1 MADIWKNPPGSEES
15 TAPHGPGVYRRLWSL
30 AGHYRFHLFGI
41 LILSLLATP
50 IALLVPLPLK
60 LAFDNVLGSEPLP
73 GAIDAVLPG
82 TGLPSGSGLILFVA
96 GSVLVIAVLTQL
108 QVFASY
114 LLLFYVGEKLVMTF
128 QSELFAHVQR
138 LSMSFHDERGT
149 SDSLYRIQYDA
160 REIKN
165 IIGVIPLMGSL
176 VTVAGMIVVSATIDW
191 QLSLIALAFAP
202 VLFYFLR
209 LYRRHTGERW
219 HAAKELQSSAVSVVQ
234 ETLGALRVVK
244 AFGQEDREKARFVR
258 HSRES
263 LKAMFRLAW
272 AEGNFAWLLRMTVA
286 VGMASV
292 LLIGITHV
300 RSGLL
305 TAGEFLVVM
314 GYLTM
319 LYDPL
324 EAMSQKIATLQ
335 SSIASVERAFHLL
348 DEVPEVR
355 ERPDARPLERAT
367 GSILFDEVGFAYSDN
382 PPIFEEVGFEIA
394 FGRSVG
400 ITGPTGS
407 GKTTLVSLLTRFID
421 PTSGAIYLDGLDLR
435 AYKLAD
441 LRNQFAIVL
450 QEPVLFS
457 ATIADNISYARPDA
471 NLDEIMAAAEAAN
484 VHDAIVTLPDGYET
498 EVGERGMRLS
508 GGERQRISLARA
520 FLKDAPILILDEPTS
535 SVDTKTETLI
545 MDAMKR
551 LKAGRTTLMIA
562 HRTSTLDMC
571 DEWLHVQDRQVEHR
585 FTAPPSSPIRLEE
598 VSGITGHGA
607 PASSS
612 RELRMSGQGRRR

>member
-15 TAPHGPGVYRRLWSL
+15 DAAHGPGVYRRLWGL
-30 AGHYRFHLFGI
+30 AGHYRFHLFAI

-82 TGLPSGSGLILFVA
+82 TGMPSGSGLILFVA

-108 QVFASY
+108 QVFVTY
-114 LLLFYVGEKLVMTF
+114 LLLFYVGEKLVMAF

-138 LSMSFHDERGT
+138 LSLTFHDARGT

-160 REIKN
+160 REVKN
-165 IIGVIPLMGSL
+165 LIGVIPLMGSL
-176 VTVAGMIVVSATIDW
+176 VTVVGMIVVSATIDW
-191 QLSLIALAFAP
+191 QLSLVAMAFAP
-202 VLFYFLR
+202 ALFFFLR
-209 LYRRHTGERW
+209 LYKRRTGERW

-244 AFGQEDREKARFVR
+244 AFGQEDREKARFVH
-258 HSRES
+258 HSGET
-263 LKAMFRLAW
+263 LKAMFRLVW
-272 AEGNFAWLLRMTVA
+272 AEGNFAVVLRMTVA
-286 VGMASV
+286 VGTASV
-292 LLIGITHV
+292 LLIGISHV
-300 RSGLL
+300 RSGTI
-305 TAGEFLVVM
+305 TAGDFLVVM

-324 EAMSQKIATLQ
+324 ETMSQKIAGLQ
-335 SSIASVERAFHLL
+335 SSVASVERAFHLF
-348 DEVPEVR
+348 DEVPEVQ
-355 ERPDARPLERAT
+355 ERPDARPLGRAD
-367 GSILFDEVGFAYSDN
+367 GSIMFDNVTFSYDDG
-382 PPIFEEVGFEIA
+382 PPVLSGVNFEIA

-407 GKTTLVSLLTRFID
+407 GKTTLMNLLTRFFD
-421 PTSGAIYLDGLDLR
+421 PIGGAIYLCGQDLR

-457 ATIADNISYARPDA
+457 ATIAENISYARPEAGID
-471 NLDEIMAAAEAAN
+471 DIVAAAKAAN
-484 VHDAIVTLPDGYET
+484 VHDAIIGLPDGYDT

-535 SVDTKTETLI
+535 SIDTKTEALI

-571 DEWLHVQDRQVEHR
+571 DEWLHVEDGRVHHSFE
-585 FTAPPSSPIRLEE
+585 APSSSTIRIDE
-598 VSGITGHGA
+598 VPSL
-607 PASSS
+607 ASRSPNLS
-612 RELRMSGQGRRR
+612 RSPEVRVGGETP